1 MYRGASN
8 VIRVG
13 GKFTRRININAGV
26 KQGSPLSPL
35 LFNVIMDKLIERI
48 EQKNV
53 GIKVRN
59 EIIGVMAFADD
70 LVLFAED
77 PGDMTILLKCSEDFF
92 DEKGLLVNSTKCVS
106 FKVLPVK
113 GKTVVTA
120 NASTLER
127 GTHAND

>member
-1 MYRGASN
+1 MRKEVPTKIISGTLVMYRGASN

-35 LFNVIMDKLIERI
+35 LFNVIMDKLIEKI

-59 EIIGVMAFADD
+59 E
-70 LVLFAED
+70 
-77 PGDMTILLKCSEDFF
+77 
-92 DEKGLLVNSTKCVS
+92 
-106 FKVLPVK
+106 
-113 GKTVVTA
+113 
-120 NASTLER
+120 
-127 GTHAND
+127 